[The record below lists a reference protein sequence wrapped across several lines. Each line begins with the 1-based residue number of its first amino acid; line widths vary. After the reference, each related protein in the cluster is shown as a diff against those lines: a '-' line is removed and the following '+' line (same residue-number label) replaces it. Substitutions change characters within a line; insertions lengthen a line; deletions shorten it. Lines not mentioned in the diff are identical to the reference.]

1 MVNKVDVLM
10 AKWFYELRD
19 GWREAATLVTRVA
32 KRLYPGAKV
41 YVIGSVA
48 EGTFTATSDLDILVV
63 LPRDPEP
70 SERLRIKTNILLQAF
85 DEGLPFHYP
94 VDLHIAGPKKLTE
107 YRKHAKKMI
116 NIDP

>member
-19 GWREAATLVTRVA
+19 KWREAATLVARIA

-48 EGTFTATSDLDILVV
+48 EGAFTATSDLDILVV

-70 SERLRIKTNILLQAF
+70 GERLRIKTSILLQAF

-107 YRKHAKKMI
+107 YKKHTKKMI